1 MLFSISNNYN
11 LSDNSLNQSNNEYDS
26 SLMTLL
32 SNNSESNSNIINS
45 NSYSDNPQAKNIV
58 INNGKIE
65 PFYVVPIVNIDEII
79 LPKIKFLITCHKRG
93 RKKPNEEFDNTI
105 NSKKRTHQKSD
116 FDNLQTK
123 IQVHFITFLKD
134 ISNDVLLTEF
144 GENKKEYHFKDISYD
159 IKRKVNY
166 KTSEKYK
173 KSTIKDILQK
183 KISNRYKKPNENSEN
198 ENKDILNE
206 VCKKSNWLNDFFNM
220 KYLNLFE
227 YYYNKEQPLK
237 EFTFNEKNIILSS
250 KTKSFHDLLLKNED
264 DKAKLIETARRVY
277 FYGYNRLIGK
287 KPFEIK

>member
-1 MLFSISNNYN
+1 M
-11 LSDNSLNQSNNEYDS
+11 
-26 SLMTLL
+26 
-32 SNNSESNSNIINS
+32 
-45 NSYSDNPQAKNIV
+45 
-58 INNGKIE
+58 
-65 PFYVVPIVNIDEII
+65 
-79 LPKIKFLITCHKRG
+79 
-93 RKKPNEEFDNTI
+93 
-105 NSKKRTHQKSD
+105 
-116 FDNLQTK
+116 
-123 IQVHFITFLKD
+123 KD

-144 GENKKEYHFKDISYD
+144 GENKKEYHFKDLSYD
-159 IKRKVNY
+159 IKSKVNY
-166 KTSEKYK
+166 ITSDKYK